1 MSDESPTNVDDATA
15 AAGAAQAAERAERA
29 AGEARATE
37 IRENVAM
44 TDARRAEEEVARAH
58 EEAEKAAEQEESLS
72 RKERKL
78 REKAERVHAEADRMR
93 AQADEA
99 AASRAAAEERAP
111 HTVSGA
117 SAVSPG
123 IGIHTD
129 PDAAASASG
138 GGVGGFPGAD
148 RLPTAAQ
155 RPEVLAG
162 AAFGGAF
169 IVARILKRIFD

>member
-1 MSDESPTNVDDATA
+1 MSDEADQATR
-15 AAGAAQAAERAERA
+15 AAGAAQAAEREAHA
-29 AGEARATE
+29 QAEARAAE

-58 EEAEKAAEQEESLS
+58 AAAEQAEAQEEKLS

-78 REKAERVHAEADRMR
+78 REKAAQVHAEADRMR
-93 AQADEA
+93 ARADEA
-99 AASRAAAEERAP
+99 AKAHDAADERAG

-117 SAVSPG
+117 SVASPG
-123 IGIHTD
+123 VGSQTE
-129 PDAAASASG
+129 PDAAAAAGSG
-138 GGVGGFPGAD
+138 PAFPGAD

-155 RPEVLAG
+155 RPEVLVG